1 MLGIEGRA
9 ARYTWT
15 VALVALLLWVVY
27 QVRKTLFVFVLAL
40 LLAHLLEPLVDL
52 LDRVLLKRTRTRTPA
67 LALAYVLFIGL
78 VVLAGYQIGTRV
90 AAQAN
95 TLAAQFPALMEKWQH
110 PAVGSGGLQ
119 ALRRQVVESIAREI
133 AASGQ
138 QILAAGGK
146 FLTLASDVVY
156 VVVIPILAFFF
167 LKDVRPLREGVLAAI
182 EDGPRRAML
191 VNLMADAHLLLVK
204 YMRALMI
211 LSAATFVAY
220 SIGLTVIGVPYTILL
235 AGVAGLLEVI
245 PMIGPLTAG
254 VLITLMTLASG
265 GHVLAVLLFM
275 GIYRVFQDYVL
286 APQVMGQGVAMH
298 PLLVLFGV
306 FAGAEIA
313 GIPGAFLSVPVL
325 ALLRIL
331 FVRYRAL
338 RPGGAPPAR

>member
-1 MLGIEGRA
+1 MLGIDGRA

-15 VALVALLLWVVY
+15 VALVLLLLWVAY
-27 QVRKTLFVFVLAL
+27 LVRKTLFVFVLAL

-78 VVLAGYQIGTRV
+78 LVLAGYHIGTRV
-90 AAQAN
+90 AEQAN
-95 TLAAQFPALMEKWQH
+95 TLAAQFPALMEKWRH
-110 PAVGSGGLQ
+110 PAAGGGEFQ
-119 ALRRQVVESIAREI
+119 TLRREVVERLAHEI

-138 QILAAGGK
+138 GILAAGGK
-146 FLTLASDVVY
+146 FLTLASDLVY

-182 EDGPRRAML
+182 AVDDAPKRLML

-220 SIGLTVIGVPYTILL
+220 SVGLTLIGVPFTILL
-235 AGVAGLLEVI
+235 AVVAGLLEVI
-245 PMIGPLTAG
+245 PMIGPLTAA

-265 GHVLAVLLFM
+265 GHVLAVVLFM
-275 GIYRVFQDYVL
+275 GVYRVFQDYVL
-286 APQVMGQGVAMH
+286 APQVMGHGVAMH

-306 FAGAEIA
+306 FAGAEVA

-331 FVRYRAL
+331 FLRYRAL
-338 RPGGAPPAR
+338 RPGGTRA